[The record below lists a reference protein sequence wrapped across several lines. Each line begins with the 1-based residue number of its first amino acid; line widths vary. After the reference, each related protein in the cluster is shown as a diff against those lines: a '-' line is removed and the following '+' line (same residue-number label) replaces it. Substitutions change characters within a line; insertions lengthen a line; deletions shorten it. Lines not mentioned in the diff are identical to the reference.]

1 MDSMKRYIYAVLCLL
16 LGISLS
22 FIATEYIHDIFISYT
37 LDPGQV
43 DRFQDFLQD
52 LLRSLLIV
60 TSLLF
65 SWLIYLTI
73 SFKERTTVAATSL
86 VKGITVSQAQ
96 FSTLYD
102 SGPVPYLLVNQKGC
116 IEWPN
121 KAALRFFKGTQEQL
135 EDTSFFSYLVT
146 DEDHTVEQL
155 VEDFKR
161 KLPIVEKEYQIKR
174 LDGVIR
180 SILLSLLPLE
190 QKEKKGYGIATLLD
204 ITERKEIEKSKTEFV
219 SLAAHQLR
227 TPLSTLNWYTEM
239 LLTNKEETL
248 TQMQEKYISKLARS
262 THDMADLV
270 NTLLNVS
277 RIEMGKIP
285 VSIERSNITDIAE
298 SVLDE
303 LTPDMI
309 EKKLIVKKE
318 YGSIIDFL
326 TDPKLLRIILQNLVS
341 NAVRYTPENGSIT
354 ITITQTQKN
363 IEVRVSDTGYGIPPE
378 QQDKIFLKLF
388 RADNARQKVANGNGL
403 GLYMTKALV
412 EALGGT
418 ITFTSAINKG
428 TTFICVLPEKA

>member
-1 MDSMKRYIYAVLCLL
+1 MKRYIYAVLCLL

-318 YGSIIDFL
+318 YGSIIDYL
-326 TDPKLLRIILQNLVS
+326 TDP
-341 NAVRYTPENGSIT
+341 
-354 ITITQTQKN
+354 
-363 IEVRVSDTGYGIPPE
+363 
-378 QQDKIFLKLF
+378 
-388 RADNARQKVANGNGL
+388 
-403 GLYMTKALV
+403 
-412 EALGGT
+412 
-418 ITFTSAINKG
+418 
-428 TTFICVLPEKA
+428 

>member
-204 ITERKEIEKSKTEFV
+204 STERKEIEKSKTEFV